1 VSSTKLLIVDDE
13 LILRE
18 SLAGWLQRD
27 GHAVDTASSG
37 EEALEKLID
46 KIDRSTLYSKI
57 KRYNLRKTA

>member
-1 VSSTKLLIVDDE
+1 MSSTKLLIVDDE